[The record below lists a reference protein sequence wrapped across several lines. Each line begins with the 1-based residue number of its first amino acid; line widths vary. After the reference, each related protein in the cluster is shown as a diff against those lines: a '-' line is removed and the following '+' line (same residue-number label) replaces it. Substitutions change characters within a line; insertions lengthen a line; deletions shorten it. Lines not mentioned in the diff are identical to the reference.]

1 MQNKT
6 ILTIND
12 IDFGELYRNH
22 FRLAERKP
30 KSVEDWDKKAVDQA
44 GYYGETDTPYVREF
58 ISRMDLTGANT
69 LLDIGCG
76 GGAICL
82 AIAKHFQQIY
92 ALDYSPAMLEIV
104 ANNIKTM
111 QLNNVQ
117 AMQKSWEDNWDDIP
131 ACDIC
136 VSSRSSMVEDL
147 ESALNKIN
155 EKTKRTAYLTMTVEQ
170 DFIASEVLQCINRKS
185 RGFPNY
191 IYAVNI
197 LQQQGY
203 KVKVDFLKA
212 PHNPNK
218 NTSLNLKDFIQ
229 MVSWSVGQLTE
240 DEVNNLTAYYKN
252 NSNSKALQTNNS
264 WAFLC
269 WSKS

>member
-1 MQNKT
+1 MQSKT
-6 ILTIND
+6 IQTIKD

-22 FRLAERKP
+22 FYIAERKP
-30 KSVEDWDKKAVDQA
+30 KSVADWDKKAVTQT

-58 ISRMDLTGANT
+58 ISRMDLVGANT

-92 ALDYSPAMLEIV
+92 ALDYSPAMLDIV
-104 ANNIKTM
+104 ANNVKTM
-111 QLNNVQ
+111 KLNNVK
-117 AMQKSWEDNWDDIP
+117 AIQKSWEDNWDDIP

-155 EKTKRTAYLTMTVEQ
+155 AKTKRTAYLTMTVEQ
-170 DFIASEVLQCINRKS
+170 DFITSDVLHCINRKS

-197 LQQQGY
+197 LHQQGY
-203 KVKVDFLKA
+203 KVKVDFVNA
-212 PHNPNK
+212 PHNPTK
-218 NTSLNLKDFIQ
+218 NTSLNLEDFIQ

-240 DEVNNLTAYYKN
+240 EEVNSLTEYYKN
-252 NSNSKALQTNNS
+252 NNHKALQTNNS
-264 WAFLC
+264 WAFLS